1 MSRARASVF
10 MGMSLDGFIA
20 GPGGSLAF
28 LEPFEKS
35 GEDYGFTAFFETVD
49 GLVIGRNTYE
59 TVLGFGAWPYG
70 KKRVVVLTHRPA
82 DPRHGE
88 ELTAEEPATLLERL
102 GREGL
107 RHVYVDGGAVARAFL
122 AAGLVDE
129 LTLSVVPVLVG
140 GGVRL
145 FGADLPGRALSL
157 VESRSW
163 PSGMVQV
170 RYRVPQ
176 QPSS

>member
-1 MSRARASVF
+1 MSRPRVSVF
-10 MGMSLDGFIA
+10 MGTSLDGFIA

-59 TVLGFGAWPYG
+59 TVLGFEGWPYG

-82 DPRHGE
+82 DARHGE
-88 ELTAEEPATLLERL
+88 ELTAEEPAALLERL

-129 LTLSVVPVLVG
+129 LTLSVAPVLVG
-140 GGVRL
+140 SGVRL
-145 FGADLPGRALSL
+145 FGEARPGRALGL
-157 VESRSW
+157 VASRSW

-170 RYRVPQ
+170 RYRV
-176 QPSS
+176 QPLTSS

>member
-1 MSRARASVF
+1 MSRPRLSVF

-20 GPGGSLAF
+20 GPRGSLAF

-35 GEDYGFTAFFETVD
+35 GEDYGFPAFFESVD

-70 KKRVVVLTHRPA
+70 SKRVVVLTHRPA
-82 DPRHGE
+82 SPRHGE
-88 ELTAEEPATLLERL
+88 ELSAEEPAALAERL

-122 AAGLVDE
+122 RAGLVDE
-129 LTLSVVPVLVG
+129 LTLSIVPVLLG

-145 FGADLPGRALSL
+145 FGEGEPGQALSL

-163 PSGMVQV
+163 PSGMVQL
-170 RYRVPQ
+170 RYRV
-176 QPSS
+176 QPPTSP

>member
-1 MSRARASVF
+1 MSVF
-10 MGMSLDGFIA
+10 MAMSLDGFIA
-20 GPGGSLAF
+20 GPGGSLGW

-35 GEDYGFTAFFETVD
+35 GEDYGFPAFFESVD

-59 TVLGFGAWPYG
+59 TVLGFEAWPYG
-70 KKRVVVLTHRPA
+70 HKRMVVLTHRPA
-82 DPRHGE
+82 TARHGE
-88 ELTAEEPATLLERL
+88 EFAAEEPAALLERL

-122 AAGLVDE
+122 RAGLVDE
-129 LTLSVVPVLVG
+129 LTLSVVPVVLG

-145 FGADLPGRALSL
+145 FGEGEPGRPLRL
-157 VESRSW
+157 LGSRSW

-170 RYRVPQ
+170 RYRVDQP
-176 QPSS
+176 PSS